1 METSSE
7 FDASLSCSMSS
18 EEMSSSSNNISSS
31 SEDISSSSETNSQCS
46 ESNDDIAI
54 MHPSVEQSFSGSEIC
69 VFQKH
74 FVMYLFN
81 IKHCLTNEGRMEL
94 LAFVKVHMPMSDN
107 LPTSAYTLKQFF
119 ATLFPDLISSIHYYC
134 SCCH

>member
-7 FDASLSCSMSS
+7 FNASLSCSMSS
-18 EEMSSSSNNISSS
+18 KEMSLSSDNISSS
-31 SEDISSSSETNSQCS
+31 SEDISSSSETSSQCS
-46 ESNDDIAI
+46 ESDDIAI
-54 MHPSVEQSFSGSEIC
+54 MHPGVEQSFSGSEIC

-74 FVMYLFN
+74 LVIYQFN

-94 LAFVKVHMPMSDN
+94 SVFVKVHMPMSDN

-119 ATLFPDLISSIHYYC
+119 ATLFPDLISSIHY
-134 SCCH
+134 